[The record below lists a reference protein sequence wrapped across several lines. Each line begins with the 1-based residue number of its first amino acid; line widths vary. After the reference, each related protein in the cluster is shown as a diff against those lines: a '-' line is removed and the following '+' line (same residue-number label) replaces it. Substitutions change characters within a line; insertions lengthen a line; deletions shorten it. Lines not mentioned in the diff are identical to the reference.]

1 MELTYGRY
9 LKVEELL
16 QLQQPLSEGPEHD
29 EMLFIIIHQVYEL
42 WFKQILH
49 ELEKLKSTLKSIRS
63 ILKVLVSQVDV
74 LETMTPLEF
83 LSFRERLQS
92 ASGFQSCQFRELEFT
107 LGLKN
112 PKHLEHYPQGSEER
126 NRLEKKMEEPS
137 LWEVFLQFLSSLG
150 HDSPKLKEGGRSIEP
165 PDSSEDIQDL
175 LEKIYRNHPDSALVC
190 EMLTDLDEGLQE
202 WRYRHVQ
209 MVRRTI
215 GTKSGTGGSSGV
227 DYLKGTLMKPLFP
240 DLWAI
245 RNRF

>member
-1 MELTYGRY
+1 MEDL
-9 LKVEELL
+9 
-16 QLQQPLSEGPEHD
+16 
-29 EMLFIIIHQVYEL
+29 
-42 WFKQILH
+42 
-49 ELEKLKSTLKSIRS
+49 
-63 ILKVLVSQVDV
+63 
-74 LETMTPLEF
+74 
-83 LSFRERLQS
+83 
-92 ASGFQSCQFRELEFT
+92 
-107 LGLKN
+107 
-112 PKHLEHYPQGSEER
+112 
-126 NRLEKKMEEPS
+126 S

-175 LEKIYRNHPDSALVC
+175 LQKIYRNHPDSALVC

-202 WRYRHVQ
+202 WRYRHIQ

-227 DYLKGTLMKPLFP
+227 DYLKGTLMKPLFS

>member
-1 MELTYGRY
+1 LNTIPKEARKETV
-9 LKVEELL
+9 LK
-16 QLQQPLSEGPEHD
+16 
-29 EMLFIIIHQVYEL
+29 
-42 WFKQILH
+42 
-49 ELEKLKSTLKSIRS
+49 
-63 ILKVLVSQVDV
+63 
-74 LETMTPLEF
+74 
-83 LSFRERLQS
+83 
-92 ASGFQSCQFRELEFT
+92 
-107 LGLKN
+107 
-112 PKHLEHYPQGSEER
+112 
-126 NRLEKKMEEPS
+126 KKMEEPS
-137 LWEVFLQFLSSLG
+137 LWDVFLQFLSSLG

>member
-1 MELTYGRY
+1 M
-9 LKVEELL
+9 
-16 QLQQPLSEGPEHD
+16 
-29 EMLFIIIHQVYEL
+29 
-42 WFKQILH
+42 
-49 ELEKLKSTLKSIRS
+49 
-63 ILKVLVSQVDV
+63 
-74 LETMTPLEF
+74 
-83 LSFRERLQS
+83 
-92 ASGFQSCQFRELEFT
+92 
-107 LGLKN
+107 
-112 PKHLEHYPQGSEER
+112 
-126 NRLEKKMEEPS
+126 
-137 LWEVFLQFLSSLG
+137 WEVFLQFLSSLG
-150 HDSPKLKEGGRSIEP
+150 HDSPILKKGGKLTEL

>member
-1 MELTYGRY
+1 MKVYRNGVTAMFRWFAGRLGQNLEPVSYTHLRAHETLRY
-9 LKVEELL
+9 LVCRLL
-16 QLQQPLSEGPEHD
+16 
-29 EMLFIIIHQVYEL
+29 
-42 WFKQILH
+42 
-49 ELEKLKSTLKSIRS
+49 
-63 ILKVLVSQVDV
+63 
-74 LETMTPLEF
+74 
-83 LSFRERLQS
+83 
-92 ASGFQSCQFRELEFT
+92 
-107 LGLKN
+107 
-112 PKHLEHYPQGSEER
+112 
-126 NRLEKKMEEPS
+126 LEKKMEEPS

-150 HDSPKLKEGGRSIEP
+150 NDSLKLKKDGRSSEP